1 MATKW
6 SKPSTAV
13 AQLHQR
19 LDRVTGDGTCVAT
32 ILPSSDWPCG
42 VRARVRAAVCWPPR
56 SRVFNQSGT
65 A

>member
-32 ILPSSDWPCG
+32 ILPLIGLAMG
-42 VRARVRAAVCWPPR
+42 VRARVRAAVRWPPR